1 MKASGAFR
9 VVRGATLR
17 PEESTVLFCHRWHNR
32 MEFKQFA
39 AWNPP
44 VMSSRTPCVE
54 PLHDASGPTSRIVV
68 TQIMMPDEM
77 FGANVGL

>member
-1 MKASGAFR
+1 M
-9 VVRGATLR
+9 
-17 PEESTVLFCHRWHNR
+17 LFCHRWHNR

-68 TQIMMPDEM
+68 TQIMMPDEIVVWSERG
-77 FGANVGL
+77 FIKRQNSEVQH